1 MYKKPNLNLPDLA
14 SLEQLINYKFK
25 HTELLKEAV
34 THRSAGSRN
43 NERLEFLGDSILN
56 FVIAADLFTRYAN
69 SSEGDL
75 SRIRASLVN
84 KEGLFLVAQDLKLG
98 DYLILGSG
106 ELKSGGYR
114 RNSILA
120 DTVEAIFGA
129 VYMDSNL
136 ERCQQLILQLYN
148 AQLQNIPDA
157 DSLKDPK
164 TRLQELLQSRKF
176 SLPEYTV
183 IEVVGQAHN
192 QHFTVSCKINK
203 LELETEGKATNRR
216 KAEQQAA
223 GKIFPLVEEIFNKK

>member
-34 THRSAGSRN
+34 THRSASSRN

-56 FVIAADLFTRYAN
+56 FVIAADLFTRYPN

-136 ERCQQLILQLYN
+136 ERCQTLILQLYN

-176 SLPEYTV
+176 GLPEYTV

-192 QHFTVSCKINK
+192 QQFTVSCKINK

-223 GKIFPLVEEIFNKK
+223 GKIFSLVEEIFKKK

>member
-1 MYKKPNLNLPDLA
+1 MSKKQNFNQPDLPK
-14 SLEQLINYKFK
+14 LEKLINYQFQKI
-25 HTELLKEAV
+25 ELLNEAI
-34 THRSAGSRN
+34 THRSAGAKN

-56 FVIAADLFTRYAN
+56 FVIAADLFKRYPG

-75 SRIRASLVN
+75 SRLRASLVN
-84 KEGLFLVAQDLKLG
+84 KEGLYLVSQDLKLG

-129 VYMDSNL
+129 EYMDSDL
-136 ERCQQLILQLYN
+136 ECCRSLILRLYN
-148 AQLQNIPDA
+148 EQIVNIPDA

-164 TRLQELLQSRKF
+164 TRLQELLQSRKLG
-176 SLPEYTV
+176 LPKYDV
-183 IEVVGQAHN
+183 IEVVGKAHN
-192 QHFTVSCKINK
+192 QQFTVNCKIDK
-203 LELETEGKATNRR
+203 LELETKGTASNRR

-223 GKIFPLVEEIFNKK
+223 DKIIPLVQELFNKN